1 MYSPL
6 YVSRLPAASLPPLL
20 LLLLLFQVP
29 GLGGSCSTQ
38 SLSQDAVLAKVR
50 DKILQSLGLAEAPR
64 TCNQTRMDTPKPFSH
79 PGLER
84 HLNQWATHQKPNK
97 DDDTSQV
104 ISFPITNVPCDT
116 QFEGFADG
124 HNYIFQLSM
133 HPHRHLVTSAELWF
147 YTGIRQFTS
156 VARARPLA
164 ELYFLIEDS
173 FVRVPNS
180 VEVKGS
186 WVVFHISEP
195 FLPYIMHRVLV
206 LQIKC
211 PTCQCVADQSKL
223 PFILSTIKSMRPGRS
238 RRSSVPWSLA
248 YVKLLQRPLRPELIR
263 DDCQRSAINITFEEL
278 GWGNWI
284 VHPRSFIFYYCN
296 GTCSNSNRL
305 TSSPGLS
312 LCCTSVPGTLKP
324 LRVRTTSDSGLTF
337 KYETIPNI
345 ITRECGCI

>member
-1 MYSPL
+1 M
-6 YVSRLPAASLPPLL
+6 YVSRLPAAPLPLVLL
-20 LLLLLFQVP
+20 LLLLQVP

-38 SLSQDAVLAKVR
+38 SPSEDAILAKVR

-64 TCNQTRMDTPKPFSH
+64 TCNQTRLDAPKPFSH

-84 HLNQWATHQKPNK
+84 HLNQWATQQKPNK
-97 DDDTSQV
+97 DDDTSEV
-104 ISFPITNVPCDT
+104 ISFPITSVPCDMKL
-116 QFEGFADG
+116 EGFASG
-124 HNYIFQLSM
+124 HSYIFQLSM

-147 YTGIRQFTS
+147 YTRISLFAP
-156 VARARPLA
+156 VAREQRLA
-164 ELYFLIEDS
+164 ELYFLVEGS
-173 FVRVPNS
+173 FVRVPGM

-186 WVVFHISEP
+186 WVVFHISES
-195 FLPYIMHRVLV
+195 FLPYVMHNVLV
-206 LQIKC
+206 LQIRC

-223 PFILSTIKSMRPGRS
+223 PFILSTIKSARPGRS

-248 YVKLLQRPLRPELIR
+248 YVNLVQRSLRPELIR

-296 GTCSNSNRL
+296 GTCTNSNRL
-305 TSSPGLS
+305 ASSPGLS

-324 LRVRTTSDSGLTF
+324 LRVRTTSDNGFTF